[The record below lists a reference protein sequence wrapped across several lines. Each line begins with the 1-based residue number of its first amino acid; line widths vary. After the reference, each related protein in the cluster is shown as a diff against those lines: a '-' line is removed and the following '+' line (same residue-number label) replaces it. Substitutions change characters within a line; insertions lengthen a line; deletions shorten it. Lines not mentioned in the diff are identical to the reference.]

1 MEENIMKQD
10 KLTAIIEEQTKR
22 ALWEV
27 KNVIDCVPDELWNR
41 EYCEMPCWK
50 HIYHMLHSL
59 DLWYINPGDK
69 NFKEPPIHETN
80 LNNLDVVSQKTLSRG
95 EVIDYFISIDKKIKA
110 YTSELKDEQLLEY
123 PPDCEYCKFTLILA
137 QFRHLHSHMGM
148 IMGFIIDDT
157 GLWPKVLGLKGT
169 FPEGDYDKYL

>member
-1 MEENIMKQD
+1 MSENYF
-10 KLTAIIEEQTKR
+10 TEIIAEQTKR

-59 DLWYINPGDK
+59 DLWYINPRDRG
-69 NFKEPPIHETN
+69 FREPGIHEKD
-80 LNNLDVVSQKTLSRG
+80 LNNLDAVSSKTLAR
-95 EVIDYFISIDKKIKA
+95 EHINEYFSDIDKKIRA
-110 YTSELKDEQLLEY
+110 YLSVLKDEQLMEY
-123 PPDCEYCKFTLILA
+123 PIDCEYSRFQLILA

-148 IMGFIIDDT
+148 IMGFIIEDT
-157 GLWPKVLGLKGT
+157 GLWPRVLGLEAPLPAG
-169 FPEGDYDKYL
+169 EYQKYF